1 MKPTELLRARVHA
14 LWQKKGPVSTALL
27 PFAWITGLVV
37 RRRKRRALAQPAPLS
52 ALPTVVVG
60 NLLVGGTGKTPV
72 VIAIAHKL
80 RALGRTPGIVSR
92 GYGAKPGSDP
102 RTGQGML
109 DAAEFGDEP
118 ALIARATGA
127 PVAVHP
133 QRKRAREALAQRFPD
148 VDVVISDDGLQH
160 LALSRDVEIVVQ
172 DARGVGNGRLLP
184 AGPLREPAA
193 KLAEVDFIV
202 DNGAPFNEG
211 PAAGHAADGVS
222 FDNGRID
229 GGGQAVETSRPK
241 RGRPERIAMRLRP
254 TRAEHLASGTRLAWP
269 DWVARHRNTPMA
281 AVAAIGQPARF
292 FDTLRAAGLRLEHT
306 LALPDHDAYDQS
318 PFTALNQDL
327 IAITA
332 KDAVKCGRFADPRVW
347 VVHVEASFSDPSW
360 LDRLAKLLSDA
371 AAQRH

>member
-1 MKPTELLRARVHA
+1 VKPADFLRARVHA
-14 LWQKKGPVSTALL
+14 LWQKRGPLSTALL
-27 PFAWITGLVV
+27 PFSWITGVVV
-37 RRRKRRALAQPAPLS
+37 RRRKRRALAQPAPPS

-60 NLLVGGTGKTPV
+60 NLVVGGTGKTPV

-80 RALGRTPGIVSR
+80 RALGWTPGIVSR
-92 GYGAKPGSDP
+92 GYGANLGADP
-102 RTGQGML
+102 RTGQGLL

-133 QRKRAREALAQRFPD
+133 QRSRARQALAQRFPD

-202 DNGAPFNEG
+202 DNGGPFNDA
-211 PAAGHAADGVS
+211 PS
-222 FDNGRID
+222 TR
-229 GGGQAVETSRPK
+229 
-241 RGRPERIAMRLRP
+241 RPERIAMRLQP
-254 TRAEHLASGTRLAWP
+254 TSAEHLAGGTRLAWP
-269 DWVARHRNTPMA
+269 DWVARHRNTPLA

-292 FDTLRAAGLRLEHT
+292 FDTLRNAGLRLERT
-306 LALPDHDAYDQS
+306 MALPDHDAYRQP
-318 PFTALNQDL
+318 PFTALEQEL
-327 IAITA
+327 IAVTA

-347 VVHVEASFSDPSW
+347 AVHVEASFSDPSW
-360 LDRLAKLLSDA
+360 LDRLAEMLSDA